1 MIFVESSTV
10 LSGLIADYHFL
21 APVINRFG
29 IKLGLEDKT
38 VSAVCS
44 QYNLNEDFFLAILNK
59 YLNEDFFPEK
69 KLRNFDICLI
79 AGYMQKTDAHYINVS
94 LPNLEKHLNAF
105 VAISDADNKQ
115 LRLLKKLFA
124 EFKDEFQA
132 KLSDSEKY
140 LEDEDPSH
148 SILLDMK
155 NLLIRHISGNFNE
168 NLCYAVLFAVDS
180 LQDDLAKHNRIRIKI
195 LKPIIKKLV
204 ESGIDDWQSLLS
216 AGKRSKPDAR
226 RTISQRELEVLKLVA
241 LGFLNKEIADK
252 LNISLNTVLSHRKN
266 ITAKLGIKTVS
277 GLAFYCLSHGYLSSD
292 AIEV

>member
-1 MIFVESSTV
+1 MIFVEPSTV
-10 LSGLIADYHFL
+10 LSGLIAEYHFL

-38 VSAVCS
+38 VSVACT
-44 QYNLNEDFFLAILNK
+44 QYGLNEDFFLAILNT

-69 KLRNFDICLI
+69 KLRSFDICLI
-79 AGYMQKTDAHYINVS
+79 TGYLQKTDAHYINVS

-105 VAISDADNKQ
+105 VAISDAGNKQ
-115 LRLLKKLFA
+115 LRLLNKLFA
-124 EFKDEFQA
+124 EFRTEFQA
-132 KLSDSEKY
+132 KLSNSDKY
-140 LEDEDPSH
+140 LEEEDISH

-155 NLLIRHISGNFNE
+155 NLLIKHISGNFND

-180 LQDDLAKHNRIRIKI
+180 LQEDLAKHNRIRSKI
-195 LKPIIKKLV
+195 LKPIIKELI

-216 AGKRSKPDAR
+216 SEKQPKSDACQP
-226 RTISQRELEVLKLVA
+226 ISQRELEVLKLVA
-241 LGFLNKEIADK
+241 LGLLNKEIAGK

-266 ITAKLGIKTVS
+266 ITSKLGIKTVS
-277 GLAFYCLSHGYLSSD
+277 GLAFYCLSHGYLPPD